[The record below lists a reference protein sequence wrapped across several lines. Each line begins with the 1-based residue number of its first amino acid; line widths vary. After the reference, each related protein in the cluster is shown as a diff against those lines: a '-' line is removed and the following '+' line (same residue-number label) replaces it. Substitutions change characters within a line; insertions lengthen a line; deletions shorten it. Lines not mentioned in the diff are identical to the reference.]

1 MDLIRPKRLKKER
14 NYCKMTRPYGHYQPA
29 YFNDRRRG
37 KERRKFSYTIH
48 LPERR
53 SGIDRR
59 SGLERRKTQ
68 REKINKS
75 EMKMRDN
82 STAFDDF
89 S

>member
-1 MDLIRPKRLKKER
+1 MIEHFKRYLHFFYSNER
-14 NYCKMTRPYGHYQPA
+14 RKGN
-29 YFNDRRRG
+29 
-37 KERRKFSYTIH
+37 ERRKFSYTIH

-53 SGIDRR
+53 SDMDRR
-59 SGLERRKTQ
+59 SGLERRNTP